1 MRAIPHNKDIK
12 TYKKHDFMN
21 SPLVKISKETG
32 IIVDMQYPKLGM
44 KNAINECLVRKEVL
58 DKLLKA
64 KRYLPKGYT
73 FKIWDAYRPFS
84 LQEEI
89 YNTYKGQLINY
100 FKLYNLSKEK
110 QDKIIKNYVSI
121 PNKNEELPP
130 LHATGGAID
139 LTIADIK
146 TGKDL
151 DMGIKFDQFTNLTN
165 TDAFENKK
173 MNQTIKNN
181 RRLLY
186 NCMIKA
192 GFTNLPSEIWH
203 YDYGNRAWAYYKK
216 KPAIYNGIFK

>member
-1 MRAIPHNKDIK
+1 MRAIPHNNNIE
-12 TYKKHDFMN
+12 TYQKHDFIN
-21 SPLVKISKETG
+21 SPLVKIPKETG
-32 IIVDMQYPKLGM
+32 IIIDMQYPKLGM
-44 KNAINECLVRKEVL
+44 KNAIKECLVRKEVL

>member
-21 SPLVKISKETG
+21 SPLVKIPKETG

-100 FKLYNLSKEK
+100 FKLDNLSKEK

-139 LTIADIK
+139 LKI
-146 TGKDL
+146 
-151 DMGIKFDQFTNLTN
+151 
-165 TDAFENKK
+165 
-173 MNQTIKNN
+173 
-181 RRLLY
+181 
-186 NCMIKA
+186 
-192 GFTNLPSEIWH
+192 
-203 YDYGNRAWAYYKK
+203 
-216 KPAIYNGIFK
+216 